1 MIPAQVAVVV
11 IQVIDRINDAKFSR
25 TLFLLYVNRFN
36 HLFEKSHSKCMPPKG
51 GEGILRYGKL
61 SLERIMKFY

>member
-1 MIPAQVAVVV
+1 MIPAQVAAVV

-36 HLFEKSHSKCMPPKG
+36 HLFEKCMPPKG
-51 GEGILRYGKL
+51 GEGILRYGKF